1 MTSELQAVLLAQEL
15 ELLMPEARHS
25 EARLRELLADDFV
38 EFGSSG
44 RVFDRTTIIQALVE
58 SPATEQFAVEDF
70 RLVTSSDDTAFVT
83 YRCVARSDSGEIA
96 RTSNR
101 SSLWRRAG
109 DAWQLLFHQGT
120 KSE

>member
-83 YRCVARSDSGEIA
+83 YRCVARGESGDIV

-101 SSLWRRAG
+101 SSL
-109 DAWQLLFHQGT
+109 T
-120 KSE
+120 